1 MPCIPTPALT
11 LRVLQSHS
19 LSVERTTIHMPT
31 MMALECIG
39 RDNEEDTRRKRLE
52 CGPMAALGGAEGRR
66 IFTQTGANCIR
77 SRRSRMPTAD
87 ENSSS
92 ATGAARCRRSSEWT
106 IGTGSCV
113 LEKKNDP
120 SPTEREKKGCLPLG
134 ECSIRGNCY
143 LLGLRWFGGFD
154 FE

>member
-11 LRVLQSHS
+11 LRVLQSHN
-19 LSVERTTIHMPT
+19 LRVERTTIHMPT

-39 RDNEEDTRRKRLE
+39 RDDTRRKRLE

-113 LEKKNDP
+113 LGKKKTIHPRP
-120 SPTEREKKGCLPLG
+120 SVRKKGCLPLG
-134 ECSIRGNCY
+134 ECSIRDNCY